1 MKEKLI
7 KLRCF
12 LYALSAGIIIT
23 GCSSKEEDYF
33 VPLPKVEPI
42 PVEEILENT
51 IKTTTNIVNDI
62 KASINIK
69 EITISAVGDCTLG
82 NDTTF
87 GPGNF
92 KDVFEQ
98 NNREYS
104 YFFKNVY
111 SILSQDDLSIANLE
125 GPFTEVGEEYRV
137 AKKFNFKG
145 DNDYPNILKEGS
157 IEAVNLANN
166 HSFDYG
172 EVGYNDTKENL
183 DNSGIP
189 YFGYDNYKIMEVE
202 GVQIGLAGL
211 EGWNED
217 VAKEN
222 TQKAIDYFHEKGTD
236 LIILSYHWGIE
247 RENEQNVT
255 QENIARYAI
264 DNGADL
270 ILGHHPHV
278 PQGIENYKGKYIAY
292 SLGNFVFGGNRN
304 PDDKDTLIFQV
315 TFQLVNKK
323 ITNTKINIIPCSLSG
338 KNDKNDYQ
346 PRELMGEER
355 EQVLQ
360 KILKF
365 SNLEEEE

>member
-1 MKEKLI
+1 
-7 KLRCF
+7 
-12 LYALSAGIIIT
+12 
-23 GCSSKEEDYF
+23 
-33 VPLPKVEPI
+33 
-42 PVEEILENT
+42 
-51 IKTTTNIVNDI
+51 
-62 KASINIK
+62 
-69 EITISAVGDCTLG
+69 
-82 NDTTF
+82 
-87 GPGNF
+87 
-92 KDVFEQ
+92 
-98 NNREYS
+98 
-104 YFFKNVY
+104 
-111 SILSQDDLSIANLE
+111 
-125 GPFTEVGEEYRV
+125 
-137 AKKFNFKG
+137 
-145 DNDYPNILKEGS
+145 
-157 IEAVNLANN
+157 
-166 HSFDYG
+166 
-172 EVGYNDTKENL
+172 
-183 DNSGIP
+183 
-189 YFGYDNYKIMEVE
+189 MEVE

-247 RENEQNVT
+247 RECEQNVT

-315 TFQLVNKK
+315 TFQLINKK
-323 ITNTKINIIPCSLSG
+323 ITNTKINIIPCSLSR

-346 PRELMGEER
+346 PRELVGEER